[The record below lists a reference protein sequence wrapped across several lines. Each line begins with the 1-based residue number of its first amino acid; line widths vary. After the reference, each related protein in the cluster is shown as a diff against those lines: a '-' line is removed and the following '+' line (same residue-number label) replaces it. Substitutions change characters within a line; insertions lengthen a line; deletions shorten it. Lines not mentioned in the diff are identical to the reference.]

1 MKGIAH
7 GACDSLV
14 KPVGLEELRKGWQHV
29 MRSYAMCVQNESN
42 LGGEGGQEAGSGD
55 PNGKFNRKR
64 KDEDED
70 FEDNGNEDDESSTQK
85 KPRVV
90 WSLVLHTKFVAAVN
104 QLGIESESFSPHVHL
119 LVLAF

>member
-14 KPVGLEELRKGWQHV
+14 KPVRLEELRKGWQHV

-55 PNGKFNRKR
+55 QKR
-64 KDEDED
+64 KDDDED
-70 FEDNGNEDDESSTQK
+70 FVDNGNENDESSTQK

-104 QLGIESESFSPHVHL
+104 QLGIESESFSTHVHL
-119 LVLAF
+119 LVRAL